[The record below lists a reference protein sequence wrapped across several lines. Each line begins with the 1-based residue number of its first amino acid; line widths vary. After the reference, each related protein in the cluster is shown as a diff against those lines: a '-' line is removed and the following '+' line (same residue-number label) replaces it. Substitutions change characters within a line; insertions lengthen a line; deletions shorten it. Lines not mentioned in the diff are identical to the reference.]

1 MKNNP
6 IRALGL
12 LGLVGLA
19 GIFTGN
25 AGFFGF
31 FGFFSFFGL
40 GKNRASSKQAMER
53 AGLNAFIVSTAGMAA
68 AITAIAITGSMK
80 MGALMFALVYFIQI
94 LTFAL
99 SLIGCE
105 KGKNGERCDEDENI

>member
-1 MKNNP
+1 MRNNP

-12 LGLVGLA
+12 LGLIGLA
-19 GIFTGN
+19 GLITGN

-40 GKNRASSKQAMER
+40 GKNKASSKQALER
-53 AGLNAFIVSTAGMAA
+53 AGLNAFIVSTAGIAA
-68 AITAIAITGSMK
+68 AIAVLAITGSMET
-80 MGALMFALVYFIQI
+80 GALMFALVYFIQI

-99 SLIGCE
+99 SVIGCE
-105 KGKNGERCDEDENI
+105 KGKTGEACDED